1 MHIEKLQVAQKDD
14 RLLRLYNCPPTLER
28 FSSLLTNSRRIE
40 QIANAVPDAN
50 KASIWRDEILLKNS
64 YRQPKS
70 MAEAYFVQALVRLHF
85 DVWLEAV
92 YFTMPE
98 INRMYLADIWTNGVI
113 DGSRRVVF
121 DVHGF
126 RKIRQKNAEYQSNNN
141 TEYSAYYKQYFERK
155 EKAYVEKMGIMHRS
169 NPQIYLIVVADDYK
183 EDFKKVYGVQNLK
196 DVCDEFW
203 PMPEMF
209 ERNRSELSESLDLI
223 RIKNRIRKLK
233 NKHNFRLEK
242 NREVVENDMKE
253 TIKRELRKSVE
264 WFR

>member
-1 MHIEKLQVAQKDD
+1 MHAEKLQVAPKDD
-14 RLLRLYNCPPTLER
+14 RLLKLYNSPPTLER
-28 FSSLLTNSRRIE
+28 FSSLLTNSRRID

-64 YRQPKS
+64 YKQPKS
-70 MAEAYFVQALVRLHF
+70 MAEASFVQGLVRLHF

-98 INRMYLADIWTNGVI
+98 INRMYLIDIWTNGVI
-113 DGSRRVVF
+113 DGHKRLVF
-121 DVHGF
+121 DVHGSK
-126 RKIRQKNAEYQSNNN
+126 KIRHKNAEYQSNNN
-141 TEYSAYYKQYFERK
+141 TEHSAYYKQYFERK

-169 NPQIYLIVVADDYK
+169 NPNIYLVVVADDYK
-183 EDFKKVYGVQNLK
+183 EDFKKVYNLR
-196 DVCDEFW
+196 DLREVCDEYW

-209 ERNRSELSESLDLI
+209 ERSRSELSESLDLF
-223 RIKNRIRKLK
+223 RIKDRIRRLK

-242 NREVVENDMKE
+242 NKEVVENDMKE